1 MSSSPNS
8 SSSSDRIGSTDWLM
22 DVVCPVDVILGTAVL
37 KVAEC
42 SRLSI
47 GSVVRLRQGAGAD
60 LQVRLGGTTFAAGEA
75 VMVDDSLSIRIGRI
89 LPPSLEELA

>member
-8 SSSSDRIGSTDWLM
+8 SSSSDRIGATDWLM

>member
-8 SSSSDRIGSTDWLM
+8 SSSSDPIGSTDWLM

-42 SRLSI
+42 SRLAI

-60 LQVRLGGTTFAAGEA
+60 LQVRLGGASFAAGEA

-89 LPPSLEELA
+89 LPPSPEELA